1 MNQAD
6 MNKTCN
12 CCNNTYYYRW
22 MKDSKCIFCVSY
34 VPMADTKNAIMKQ
47 IEYHFMYGST
57 GEYSRVSY
65 YKKYLDY
72 LNAWCAKWSIP
83 SHTGDIEYEKE
94 LRLVRDWT
102 REYWH

>member
-1 MNQAD
+1 MDQVTCDCCKITYND
-6 MNKTCN
+6 RWIEDNKCLF
-12 CCNNTYYYRW
+12 
-22 MKDSKCIFCVSY
+22 CIKF
-34 VPMADTKNAIMKQ
+34 VPMADRKKDIMMQ

-72 LNAWCAKWSIP
+72 LNTWCIKWNIP
-83 SHTGDIEYEKE
+83 SNTEDKE
-94 LRLVRDWT
+94 FEESLRKVNDWT